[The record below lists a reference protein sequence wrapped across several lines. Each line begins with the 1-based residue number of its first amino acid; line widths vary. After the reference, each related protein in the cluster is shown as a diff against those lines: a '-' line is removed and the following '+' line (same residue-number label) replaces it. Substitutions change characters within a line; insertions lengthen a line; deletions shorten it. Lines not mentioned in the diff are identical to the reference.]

1 MRKAAIHILLLAA
14 VLLSSCS
21 GKDGKVIPR
30 HKLAHIYAEMFV
42 ADQRIQSD
50 RKYRTMA
57 DTSLVY
63 EPIFEKYGYTADDYR
78 ASMAYYIKDADRYA
92 RILRESS
99 SILESELRQL
109 KSEKKIMES
118 IEEAMDAVE
127 AFEPERIFFMT
138 GVGSPRASEV
148 DSLVFFIDSSG
159 GQQYFDSREWLDTA
173 FYGPEMVIPE
183 PDTLSAKQDSVAADV
198 IAGPAEMLK
207 VHKLK
212 TVEK

>member
-14 VLLSSCS
+14 VLLASCS

-127 AFEPERIFFMT
+127 AFEPDRIFFMT

-173 FYGPEMVIPE
+173 FYGPEMVISE
-183 PDTLSAKQDSVAADV
+183 PDTLSVKQDSVASDV
-198 IAGPAEMLK
+198 IAEPAEVLK